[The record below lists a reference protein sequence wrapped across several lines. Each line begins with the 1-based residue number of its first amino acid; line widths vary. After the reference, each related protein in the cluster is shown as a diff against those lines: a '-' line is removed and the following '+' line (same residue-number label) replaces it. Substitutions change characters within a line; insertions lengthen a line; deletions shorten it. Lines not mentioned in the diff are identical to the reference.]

1 MYLYIRVYVDKIK
14 NNDLYFV
21 ALEYNDNCINTVSCD
36 SSKQLECS
44 NNKCLCVSNYYHK
57 EQVCYASMCIHLFNI
72 SA

>member
-1 MYLYIRVYVDKIK
+1 MYLYINVYVEKTK

-21 ALEYNDNCINTVSCD
+21 ALEFNDNCINTVSCD
-36 SSKQLECS
+36 ATLHLQCS
-44 NNKCLCVSNYYHK
+44 INKCLCVSNYYHK